1 VGKKLIRSL
10 GWHSRV
16 LYVAMTRAK
25 CFLYCTHSA
34 QRRRWNT
41 LEKNLITRYLY
52 DLPTAHCQKHTP
64 AWNANV
70 RKWVAQVLQKP
81 YEENDL
87 LLEDDGSGF
96 LSNDDK

>member
-1 VGKKLIRSL
+1 MVG
-10 GWHSRV
+10 SRV

-34 QRRRWNT
+34 QRRHWDT
-41 LEKNLITRYLY
+41 LEKHLITRYLY

-64 AWNANV
+64 LWNASV

-87 LLEDDGSGF
+87 LLDDDGSDYH
-96 LSNDDK
+96 SNDDK